1 MNALDWLIVLLIAYS
16 IVRATM
22 RGFFQ
27 EALSLAGLILGFLC
41 ACWFYRS
48 LAPSLG
54 SLIPSPA
61 AAQLAAFLLLLFGI
75 LILSGLLGR
84 LMRHTVSLMG
94 LGFVDRILGAMLG
107 LCRGAILC
115 FALLPALAAFRP
127 AAPWMKNS
135 RLAPYFLRAVHAVS
149 FLMPTELSQRL
160 LDGMNRLKHITPGW
174 IK

>member
-1 MNALDWLIVLLIAYS
+1 MNPLDWLIVLLITYS
-16 IVRATM
+16 MVRATI

-27 EALSLAGLILGFLC
+27 ETFSLAGLILGFLC

-61 AAQLAAFLLLLFGI
+61 GAQLAAFFLLLFGI
-75 LILSGLLGR
+75 LVLSGLLGR
-84 LMRHTVSLMG
+84 LMSHTISVMG
-94 LGFVDRILGAMLG
+94 FGFVDRILGAILG

-115 FALLPALAAFRP
+115 FALLLALTAFRP
-127 AAPWMKNS
+127 AAPWMKDS
-135 RLAPYFLRAVHAVS
+135 RLAPYFLRALHAVS
-149 FLMPTELSQRL
+149 FLMPTELSLRL
-160 LDGMNRLKHITPGW
+160 MDGMNRLKHITPDW